1 MEVGTQVQA
10 EEGDFVLLKENQ
22 SECARTC
29 GSPRAQFCR
38 ELILML
44 SFLLG
49 FLLLQHIHHCS
60 PFQIII
66 PD

>member
-1 MEVGTQVQA
+1 MEVGTQVLA
-10 EEGDFVLLKENQ
+10 EEGGFVLLKDNLT
-22 SECARTC
+22 ECARTC
-29 GSPRAQFCR
+29 GPPRAQFCR

-49 FLLLQHIHHCS
+49 FLLLQHIHHWS